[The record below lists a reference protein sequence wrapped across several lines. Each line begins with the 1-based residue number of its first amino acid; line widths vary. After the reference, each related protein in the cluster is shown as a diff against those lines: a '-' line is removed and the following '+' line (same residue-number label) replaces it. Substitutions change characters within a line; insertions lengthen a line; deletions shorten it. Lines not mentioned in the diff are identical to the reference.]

1 MVDRGVVT
9 LPPGEGT
16 ALSPLLS
23 GRRSVKELD
32 GEPMALEDVAGLV
45 RHAAGVDGAGR
56 PTYASARAQY
66 LVSVTLVAGEV
77 TGLRP
82 GAYRYLG
89 DRHALRTM
97 RVGDVRPAL
106 AAATVDAPWLAGA
119 PAVLVLSAQLDAA
132 DDYFAELGP
141 GQGERFAW
149 LEAGLITQ
157 NAYLWAAAT
166 GWGTVFIGG
175 LDQAGLDQAG
185 LPGVAPLV
193 PGGEQ
198 VLGLLPV
205 GRPAG

>member
-16 ALSPLLS
+16 VLSPLLN
-23 GRRSVKELD
+23 GRRSVKEF
-32 GEPMALEDVAGLV
+32 EEAPMALEDVASLL

-56 PTYASARAQY
+56 STYASARAQY
-66 LVSVTLVAGEV
+66 LITVTLVAGAV
-77 TGLRP
+77 IGLGP
-82 GAYRYLG
+82 GAYRYHSG
-89 DRHALRTM
+89 RHALRTHA
-97 RVGDVRPAL
+97 VDDLRPAL
-106 AAATVDAPWLAGA
+106 AAATVDAHWVANA
-119 PAVLVLSAQLDAA
+119 PAVVVLSADVGAA

-157 NAYLWAAAT
+157 NAYFWASAT

-175 LDQAGLDQAG
+175 LDPAGLA
-185 LPGVAPLV
+185 GVAPVV
-193 PGGEQ
+193 PAGER

-205 GRPAG
+205 GPPAT

>member
-1 MVDRGVVT
+1 MTDRGVVV
-9 LPPGEGT
+9 LPPGAGT
-16 ALSPLLS
+16 VVSPVLTD
-23 GRRSVKELD
+23 RRSVKELD
-32 GEPMALEDVAGLV
+32 AEPMALEEVAGVL

-56 PTYASARAQY
+56 RTYASARAQY

-89 DRHALRTM
+89 DRHALRTV
-97 RVGDVRPAL
+97 RVGDVRPAV
-106 AAATVDAPWLAGA
+106 AAATVDAQWLAGA
-119 PAVLVLSAQLDAA
+119 PAVLVLSADLARA

-157 NAYLWAAAT
+157 NAYLWSAAT
-166 GWGTVFIGG
+166 GWGTVFIG
-175 LDQAGLDQAG
+175 GLDQAG

>member
-1 MVDRGVVT
+1 MA

-16 ALSPLLS
+16 ALSQLLTD
-23 GRRSVKELD
+23 RRSTKELSN
-32 GEPMALEDVAGLV
+32 EALTLEVVAGLL

-77 TGLRP
+77 VGLRP

-89 DRHALRTM
+89 SRHALRTHTL
-97 RVGDVRPAL
+97 GDLRPGL
-106 AAATVDAPWLAGA
+106 AAATVDAQWLAGA
-119 PAVLVLSAQLDAA
+119 PAVLVLSADLTGANH
-132 DDYFAELGP
+132 YFAELGAV
-141 GQGERFAW
+141 QGERFAW

-166 GWGTVFIGG
+166 GWGTAFIGG
-175 LDQAGLDQAG
+175 LNQAA
-185 LPGVAPLV
+185 LPGVAEQVV
-193 PGGEQ
+193 PGGEH

-205 GRPAG
+205 GRPA